1 VNPLQQ
7 HHIDATPGRVKK
19 AYSRPQ
25 LEIYGE
31 LREITKSLGCLG
43 DVDNIVNTLHCGFQ
57 LRTHT

>member
-7 HHIDATPGRVKK
+7 QQIDAPLGPVKK
-19 AYSRPQ
+19 AYNRPQ

-31 LREITKSLGCLG
+31 LREITNSLGCLG
-43 DVDNIVNTLHCGFQ
+43 NVDNIVNTLHCGFQ